1 MLLDKQNVL
10 NAQVELETRV
20 LLDFQ
25 REVRDNLGDISTL
38 VRGLFPSAHGSQTAQ
53 ATEAS
58 QLVYHDGPFFPDPN
72 KCQILLDI
80 RY

>member
-1 MLLDKQNVL
+1 MILDKQNAL
-10 NAQVELETRV
+10 DAQVELQTRC

-25 REVRDNLGDISTL
+25 REVRNNLEDISTL

-58 QLVYHDGPFFPDPN
+58 QLVYHDDGSFFLDPQQMSN
-72 KCQILLDI
+72 PSG
-80 RY
+80 Y